1 MKRWAGPAASVAAA
15 AVLALLLA
23 RYWYARPDHFPAP
36 LRQLGQQLLAAQEGR
51 GAEAAADLEALFMAA
66 VAFVPALA
74 AVLLLRWAWRRWRG
88 AR

>member
-1 MKRWAGPAASVAAA
+1 MKRWASHAACVLAA

-23 RYWYARPDHFPAP
+23 RYWYTRPDHFPAP
-36 LRQLGQQLLAAQEGR
+36 LRQLGQQLLAAHEGR
-51 GAEAAADLEALFMAA
+51 GAEAAADLETLFIAA
-66 VAFVPALA
+66 VAFVPALT